1 MTELTVSDT
10 YMLRINDTHMLMVVV
25 SHVQCYLGL
34 WGIYILTRL
43 PLGIAQAWSHCW
55 TYLI

>member
-1 MTELTVSDT
+1 
-10 YMLRINDTHMLMVVV
+10 MLRINDTHMLMVVV